1 MGEST
6 ARITILKGY
15 TRKVT
20 AGFLGSRFKKTEQWC
35 FHLQLLTIITAT
47 DKFVNPS
54 KILFY
59 IKNSKDLPQVRT
71 TANFI
76 AQEGCH
82 HYGKMRA
89 ASWDLGVV
97 HCYTRR

>member
-76 AQEGCH
+76 AQQSRRR
-82 HYGKMRA
+82 YGKMRA
-89 ASWDLGVV
+89 AQWHLGTV
-97 HCYTRR
+97 HSYTWR